1 MILIIDHMKLKK
13 QYGQRMDGLI
23 SFRRRNKIIMGG
35 RGQDLGG
42 RGKRGTGSAKERDRR
57 EAHRVRRMN

>member
-1 MILIIDHMKLKK
+1 
-13 QYGQRMDGLI
+13 MDGLI